1 MVKTIKYKNII
12 IAKMKTNIRIFT
24 LSITTWTV
32 QSTKMNHF
40 EKDKQLLMAQMKS
53 KIKKQVHF
61 DSDVTLKS

>member
-1 MVKTIKYKNII
+1 
-12 IAKMKTNIRIFT
+12 
-24 LSITTWTV
+24 
-32 QSTKMNHF
+32 MNHF